1 MPQIQ
6 VYFQSINVDKV
17 IKNYKKSI
25 FRYESAGLILLDFI
39 ERLMAGLGSSQ
50 DSLVRGCAKC
60 LAALSEKVEKS
71 RPRILSGDPAFK
83 LIGNLLIHEVEE
95 VRGNGALIASNIVL
109 IAKEEPIH
117 LLDPLL
123 KIVNEVNTKSG
134 LARNR
139 LESFNDY
146 L

>member
-1 MPQIQ
+1 M
-6 VYFQSINVDKV
+6 
-17 IKNYKKSI
+17 
-25 FRYESAGLILLDFI
+25 
-39 ERLMAGLGSSQ
+39 
-50 DSLVRGCAKC
+50 
-60 LAALSEKVEKS
+60 EKS
-71 RPRILSGDPAFK
+71 RPRIVSGDPAFK